1 METFFEWRNGSKVRE
16 LLAGSDERSQ
26 WRPICVQQRLFQ
38 HQEGNGYVVCQ
49 FRAST
54 RPQGQPVHRLL
65 SPEAQPTRDE
75 VFGAIQLVFPHP
87 VAEHQRGGERRD
99 FKKGIQQFSSETAQQ
114 HQREEGPGRTQHTQS
129 ALRSSNNVEA
139 KDIRRLGLAPRGP
152 DKLDLTRF
160 SGNKFRSA
168 SVKEAHRSSAPKAR
182 NELKPAL
189 LTGPQKMYIA
199 DREFD
204 SPGL

>member
-1 METFFEWRNGSKVRE
+1 MASYLCTAATFPTSGRKW
-16 LLAGSDERSQ
+16 
-26 WRPICVQQRLFQ
+26 IC
-38 HQEGNGYVVCQ
+38 GTVCQ

-139 KDIRRLGLAPRGP
+139 KDIRFKNGLPPLFLNQSIG
-152 DKLDLTRF
+152 
-160 SGNKFRSA
+160 
-168 SVKEAHRSSAPKAR
+168 
-182 NELKPAL
+182 
-189 LTGPQKMYIA
+189 II
-199 DREFD
+199 
-204 SPGL
+204 